1 MLISKLISCSNTF
14 FLRIFLQFYSFI
26 YFCFIGGG
34 GFISLVDW
42 ENRWQNLQ
50 TSLWGLYIH
59 CSWVQ
64 ISDSLC
70 SSQPIGDELRSESP
84 HFAGINRGQLSVAA
98 HLPYTIHRRYT
109 SFQRS
114 SWTKSFLQFI
124 RRETDT
130 DPKEENFL
138 LFVALSAMAIL
149 VQQSPLYR
157 AYMGGR
163 LGREAGNRNAWI
175 LLLMGKNT

>member
-1 MLISKLISCSNTF
+1 MLISSYGRFISQIQVF
-14 FLRIFLQFYSFI
+14 GLQKIHWS
-26 YFCFIGGG
+26 
-34 GFISLVDW
+34 SLVDW
-42 ENRWQNLQ
+42 ENSWQNLH
-50 TSLWGLYIH
+50 TSLWGLYIL

-64 ISDSLC
+64 ISDLLFPP
-70 SSQPIGDELRSESP
+70 QPIGDELRSESP

-130 DPKEENFL
+130 DPQEENFL

-149 VQQSPLYR
+149 VGWTL
-157 AYMGGR
+157 
-163 LGREAGNRNAWI
+163 LGDPI
-175 LLLMGKNT
+175 L